1 MFFPGGHS
9 EAWGERPAPIAIKCS
24 LRMKVGNDA
33 AAGQRAIEHV
43 QIGVE
48 ISILTINEHL
58 RYV

>member
-1 MFFPGGHS
+1 
-9 EAWGERPAPIAIKCS
+9 
-24 LRMKVGNDA
+24 MKVGNDA